1 MKSRI
6 KLAAK
11 TVGEDPASCER
22 WISRKEIKSAKI

>member
-11 TVGEDPASCER
+11 IVDEDPASCER